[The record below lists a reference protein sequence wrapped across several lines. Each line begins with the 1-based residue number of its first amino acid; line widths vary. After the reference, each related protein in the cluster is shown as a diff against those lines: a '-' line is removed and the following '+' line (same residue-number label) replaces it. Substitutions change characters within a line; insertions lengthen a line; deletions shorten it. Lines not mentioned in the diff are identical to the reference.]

1 MIGITE
7 PEVLARAWTTIA
19 RELGLPAR
27 SSDAAIRAALREAD
41 HLSDDVYDV
50 PAALLFALGR
60 NARCFS
66 GFRAMSVLVVE
77 WHVKSLGFKLE
88 ATRAELADLLG
99 RVAVRERTHDDVRT
113 WIGGRLLPF
122 GG

>member
-1 MIGITE
+1 MLPD
-7 PEVLARAWTTIA
+7 PEAVARAYAVIA
-19 RELGLPAR
+19 PELGLEGRA
-27 SSDAAIRAALREAD
+27 SEAAIRIALREAD

-60 NARCFS
+60 HSRSFA

-77 WHVKSLGFKLE
+77 WHTKTLGFKLS
-88 ATRAELADLLG
+88 ASRPELAQVLT
-99 RVAVRERTHDDVRT
+99 RVALRELTHEEVRAWVVERM
-113 WIGGRLLPF
+113 LPF

>member
-7 PEVLARAWTTIA
+7 PEVLANAWTAIA
-19 RELGLPAR
+19 PELGLPPRA
-27 SSDAAIRAALREAD
+27 SDAAIRAALREAD
-41 HLSDDVYDV
+41 HLADDVYDV

-77 WHVKSLGFKLE
+77 WHTKTLGFKLE

-99 RVAVRERTHDDVRT
+99 LVAVRERSYEDVRS